1 MRRFL
6 VSLVLSVMVLQT
18 ASCGLVLYPERQ
30 GQKSGKIDPGVAIL
44 DAAGLIVFIIPGLI
58 AFGVDF
64 LTGCIYLPG
73 GSKASADSTTVPLRE
88 IHVDPQQLTADRIEQ
103 AVASYAGQRVDLRGK
118 AVTALVVP
126 DEAALRI
133 EISRAL

>member
-6 VSLVLSVMVLQT
+6 VGLVLTAMTLQT
-18 ASCGLVLYPERQ
+18 TSCGLILHPERQ
-30 GQKSGKIDPGVAIL
+30 GQTSGKIDPGVAIL

-73 GSKASADSTTVPLRE
+73 GSRASNDGPAPLRQ
-88 IHVDPQQLTADRIEQ
+88 VY
-103 AVASYAGQRVDLRGK
+103 VAPGELSARNIQETVAAYAGRRVDLDE
-118 AVTALVVP
+118 ASVTAVRVT
-126 DEAALRI
+126 DEAGLRAQI
-133 EISRAL
+133 AQSL